1 MDTTVIQSVAKGA
14 AKTFFQAALVV
25 FVPLF
30 LAWAAGNT
38 ATLTAGGEID
48 IDLKPLAAFGL
59 AAVIGGLAATVS
71 YIQNRVAAIPS

>member
-71 YIQNRVAAIPS
+71 YIQNRVSAIPS

>member
-71 YIQNRVAAIPS
+71 YIQNRVNAIPS

>member
-1 MDTTVIQSVAKGA
+1 MNTTVVQSVAKGA

-38 ATLTAGGEID
+38 ATLTAGGDID
-48 IDLKPLAAFGL
+48 VDLKPLAAFGL
-59 AAVIGGLAATVS
+59 AAVIGGLAAMVS
-71 YIQNRVAAIPS
+71 YIQNRVNAIPS